1 MATWSEFRRAVW
13 IPRKGKRFRPSS
25 DADLDAFEEHAGIK
39 LPVSYR
45 EFAKIFGACA
55 MMGGIMGHT
64 EFMFAAPRRKK
75 GPRQLFNLFTFAED
89 MHEAVEDDTKPI
101 GGKVPASDPAQSL
114 RMVFFCSDGGDG
126 RFGWD
131 PEDVSDAA
139 NHEYA
144 VYVRY
149 SCSEP
154 YGRLASSF
162 EEFVLSY
169 CMGDELARWREAGRP
184 VRRKRGDD
192 DRSNDTRIGVGV
204 IST

>member
-1 MATWSEFRRAVW
+1 MGTWSEFRRAVW
-13 IPRKGKRFRPSS
+13 LPTKGRFRPSS

-55 MMGGIMGHT
+55 MMGGMMGHT

-75 GPRQLFNLFTFAED
+75 GPRQRYNLFFLAERL
-89 MHEAVEDDTKPI
+89 HGLVEADTKPI
-101 GGKVPASDPAQSL
+101 GGKVRASDPAQSL

-131 PEDVSDAA
+131 PEDVSDAV

-149 SCSEP
+149 SCGDP
-154 YGRLASSF
+154 YTRLASSF

-169 CMGDELARWREAGRP
+169 CTGDQLARWREAGCP
-184 VRRKRGDD
+184 VREKRGDD
-192 DRSNDTRIGVGV
+192 PKDDKRIRM
-204 IST
+204 STLIN